1 MIIPDKGRGFGKEAK
16 RQKEIQEFRKQ
27 AEQSLI
33 RRYSNGFEAHWIDK
47 HPHGRFYRL
56 VGDESTVS
64 AFLEE
69 TIMLLNT
76 SGVVVMFL
84 EKMEDLDRIER
95 EMRLESIV
103 KR

>member
-1 MIIPDKGRGFGKEAK
+1 MLISGKARGFGKEAE
-16 RQKEIQEFRKQ
+16 RQEEIQEFKKQ
-27 AEQSLI
+27 AERSLI

-56 VGDESTVS
+56 VGDESTVT

-76 SGVVVMFL
+76 SGVVVMFM

-95 EMRLESIV
+95 EMRLEPIV